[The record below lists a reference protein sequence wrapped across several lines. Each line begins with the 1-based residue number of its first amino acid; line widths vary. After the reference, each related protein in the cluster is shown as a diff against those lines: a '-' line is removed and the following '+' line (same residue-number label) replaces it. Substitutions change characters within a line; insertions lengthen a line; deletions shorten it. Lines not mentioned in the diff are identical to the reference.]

1 MISPP
6 KKAKLIWNCRRGM
19 LELDLILA
27 RFIPHL
33 DLLTDAQVLAFEQL
47 LSNIDPQLYNWLIG
61 QEQPA
66 KEVAEIVATIRH
78 YNNAK

>member
-1 MISPP
+1 MISPQ

-19 LELDLILA
+19 LELDLILT

-33 DLLTDAQVLAFEQL
+33 DSLTDVQVSAFEQL
-47 LSNIDPQLYNWLIG
+47 LATIDPQLYNWLIG
-61 QEQPA
+61 QEQPE
-66 KEVAEIVATIRH
+66 KELADIVTTIRH